1 MRTQELING
10 SQTAAELFCKA
21 IVDQAQRIEGL
32 PYVLNFAPLA
42 QVNPFQRLLYCR
54 AAAANFAVVPAV
66 HLDDLAP
73 VKWSGRGVIHL
84 HWLASILNGTES
96 MEEANVKI
104 ENFQQ
109 KLHGWR
115 DNGYKI
121 VWTMHNV
128 LPHNTVLK
136 EAEIALRKVVVAHSD
151 CVHILAQSSIDEA
164 RQYFDIPDSK
174 VFHVPHPSY
183 EGWYANVDDAQNAR
197 LELGIEPD
205 AFTFVQFGSL
215 QRYKGVV
222 ELVEAFRRVQSS
234 FPKRLLR
241 LIIAGMPA
249 DKQYVAEILQ
259 AIATNPA
266 IRLIQTSVPEREIQ
280 TLVNAADVMVAPY
293 INSLN
298 SGVAM
303 LAATFGKSLVAPN
316 TGGVAEIFQSDP
328 SLLYDSG
335 DPGGLL
341 KAMERA
347 LTYKVEK
354 EVFTSIMEVYKP
366 SLIST
371 QFFQVLL
378 ERLFPE
384 KKAAEKETSDG

>member
-1 MRTQELING
+1 M
-10 SQTAAELFCKA
+10 FCKA
-21 IVDQAQRIEGL
+21 IVDQAQRAEGL
-32 PYVLNFAPLA
+32 PYLLNFAPLA
-42 QVNPFQRLLYCR
+42 QINPFQRLLYCR
-54 AAAANFAVVPAV
+54 AAAANFAIVPAV
-66 HLDDLAP
+66 RLDDLAP
-73 VKWSGRGVIHL
+73 VKWNGRGVIHL
-84 HWLASILNGTES
+84 HWLASILNGTGS
-96 MEEANVKI
+96 MGDANKKI
-104 ENFQQ
+104 EEFQN
-109 KLHGWR
+109 KLRGWR
-115 DNGYKI
+115 GDGYKI

-136 EAEIALRKVVVAHSD
+136 EAEVALRKVVVEHSD
-151 CVHILAQSSIDEA
+151 CVHILAKSSINEA
-164 RQYFDIPDSK
+164 RQYFDIPDWK
-174 VFHVPHPSY
+174 VCHIPHPSY
-183 EGWYANVDDAQNAR
+183 EGWYANVDDAPNAR

-205 AFTFVQFGSL
+205 AFTFMQFGSL

-222 ELVEAFRRVQSS
+222 ELVEAFQFIQSS
-234 FPKRLLR
+234 FPGRLLR

-259 AIATNPA
+259 IIASNPK

-280 TLVNAADVMVAPY
+280 TLINAADVMVAPY

-335 DPGGLL
+335 DPDGLL
-341 KAMERA
+341 KALERA
-347 LTYKVEK
+347 LNYKVKK

-366 SLIST
+366 SQIST
-371 QFFQVLL
+371 QFFQALF
-378 ERLFPE
+378 ERLFSE
-384 KKAAEKETSDG
+384 EQAARKEHSDG